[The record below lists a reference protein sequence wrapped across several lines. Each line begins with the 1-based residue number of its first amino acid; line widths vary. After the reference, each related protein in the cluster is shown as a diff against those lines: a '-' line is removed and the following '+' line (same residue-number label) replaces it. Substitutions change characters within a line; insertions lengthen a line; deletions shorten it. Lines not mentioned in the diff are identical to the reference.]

1 MRVTKKVYVKYFALF
16 REQAGRSEEIV
27 ETQGDTASEL
37 YSEISKKYG
46 FSLPPDRVRVSV
58 NDEFEEFEHKIKSD
72 DSIVF
77 IPPVA
82 GG

>member
-1 MRVTKKVYVKYFALF
+1 MSTKKIEVKYFALF
-16 REQAGRSEEIV
+16 REQANKSA
-27 ETQGDTASEL
+27 ETIYSNTQTAKEL
-37 YSEISKKYG
+37 FLELSQKYH
-46 FSLPPDRVRVSV
+46 FHLKPEQIRVSI
-58 NDEFEEFEHKIKSD
+58 NEEFKDITSPISSE